1 MLIYYLIV
9 TPFAYAGY
17 LFFFKYRYKMNNQSL
32 EFKVSFYMIAC
43 IIITIEVLYL
53 MDLFHNNFILTAIL
67 FPMGTVG
74 IFMSFPY
81 SIKTIRTQ
89 EETIKQRTE
98 DLTSILNASSGA
110 SITIANNTT
119 ELAASAREI
128 NASAEEIN
136 STILEIASKAKEQ
149 SKSFKEMTEMT
160 KKIKVITKVITNI
173 SDQTNLLALNAS
185 IEAGRAGEHGRG
197 FAVVAD
203 RVQKLAEESKGAVE
217 ETNEIV
223 NIVTKMI
230 ENASTDIQEISDAM
244 VGISSST
251 DEQTASIEEVS
262 TTINVLK
269 NETDKLS
276 EPLVKF
282 TNAKKSKTS

>member
-1 MLIYYLIV
+1 MDLGMLIYYLIV

-17 LFFFKYRYKMNNQSL
+17 LFFFKYRYKMKKQSL

-43 IIITIEVLYL
+43 IVIIVEVLYL
-53 MDLFHNNFILTAIL
+53 MDLFHKNVILTAIL

-74 IFMSFPY
+74 VFMAFPY
-81 SIKTIRTQ
+81 SIKTIRRQ
-89 EETIKQRTE
+89 EETIKQKTE
-98 DLTSILNASSGA
+98 DLTAILSTSSGA
-110 SITIANNTT
+110 SVNITNNTA

-136 STILEIASKAKEQ
+136 NTILDIANKAKKQ
-149 SKSFKEMTEMT
+149 SETFKEMTEMT
-160 KKIKVITKVITNI
+160 KKIKDITKVITNI
-173 SDQTNLLALNAS
+173 SNQTNLLALNAS
-185 IEAGRAGEHGRG
+185 IEAGRAGEQGRG

-223 NIVTKMI
+223 NIVTEMI
-230 ENASTDIQEISDAM
+230 EIASMDIQEISDAM

-269 NETDKLS
+269 YETEKLS

-282 TNAKKSKTS
+282 TSAK

>member
-1 MLIYYLIV
+1 MLIYYLTI
-9 TPFAYAGY
+9 TPFAYAGF
-17 LFFFKYRYKMNNQSL
+17 LIFFKRRYKMKNQSL
-32 EFKVSFYMIAC
+32 EFKVSLYMIAC
-43 IIITIEVLYL
+43 IIVTIEVLYL

-74 IFMSFPY
+74 IFMAFPY

-89 EETIKQRTE
+89 EEIITQRTE
-98 DLTSILNASSGA
+98 DLTAILSASSGA
-110 SITIANNTT
+110 SINISNNTT

-136 STILEIASKAKEQ
+136 STILDIASKTKKQ
-149 SKSFKEMTEMT
+149 SESFKEMTDMT
-160 KKIKVITKVITNI
+160 KKIRDITKVITNI
-173 SDQTNLLALNAS
+173 SSQTNLLALNAS
-185 IEAGRAGEHGRG
+185 IEAGRAGEHGLG
-197 FAVVAD
+197 FSVVAD
-203 RVQKLAEESKGAVE
+203 RVQKLAEESKSAVE
-217 ETNEIV
+217 KTNEIV
-223 NIVTKMI
+223 NIMTIMI
-230 ENASTDIQEISDAM
+230 ESASKHIQEISDAM

-262 TTINVLK
+262 TTINILK

-282 TNAKKSKTS
+282 SKAKK